1 MTDDDLVP
9 ATVRLGAV
17 VPPEDPED
25 WTRPLTWVAA
35 LGMVAA
41 AMVTAVWLV
50 VSPPASSEI
59 QPMTAVVSATLAG
72 GAALTGAT
80 QIGRVRAFAGTL
92 GGGLFAALATVV
104 VGAALGAPGP
114 GGGAQG
120 SVALSHASLGALAG
134 LGGAGASAVLAAAGP
149 RSTSRPLRAALAVP
163 VAVGGALATLA
174 AIGA

>member
-9 ATVRLGAV
+9 ASVRLGAV

-41 AMVTAVWLV
+41 AMVTLAWLAIA
-50 VSPPASSEI
+50 PPANSEA
-59 QPMTAVVSATLAG
+59 QPMTGVVSATLAG

-80 QIGRVRAFAGTL
+80 QIGRFRAFAGTV

-104 VGAALGAPGP
+104 VGAALGAPAA
-114 GGGAQG
+114 GASAQ
-120 SVALSHASLGALAG
+120 SSAALTHASLGAAAGLAG
-134 LGGAGASAVLAAAGP
+134 AAASAVLAAAGP
-149 RSTSRPLRAALAVP
+149 PSTSRPIRAALGVP
-163 VAVGGALATLA
+163 VGVGVALITLV
-174 AIGA
+174 AIRG